1 MSPTDR
7 IRRVLADTP
16 GLLLAVL
23 FGSAARQGADRA
35 NDLDLGVSFAHGV
48 DPALPCAP
56 HLPGL

>member
-1 MSPTDR
+1 M
-7 IRRVLADTP
+7 LADTP